1 MNIFVYF
8 CFKLGVRFKNK
19 YSFNAAMS
27 TVSALPTDLT
37 ESGTLEHQLKWEPVQ
52 NADKIKVKDT
62 IEAAF
67 GETLAHNYFPEMS
80 HQGAVVCYEEG
91 YRVVGVVIPDLY
103 HIVTLA
109 RHPLY
114 RGQHLGEKIL
124 MEILAK
130 LGKFNLRSKP
140 DRKIANKLYQ
150 RVADDSLPIVAV
162 DGIGYNVYWK
172 NHSPFE
178 VAVALAY
185 ASSQPSHFKK

>member
-1 MNIFVYF
+1 MENRIVLATPEELRRLTTIENLVIK
-8 CFKLGVRFKNK
+8 CDPIEEIDRAKLQV
-19 YSFNAAMS
+19 
-27 TVSALPTDLT
+27 TV
-37 ESGTLEHQLKWEPVQ
+37 
-52 NADKIKVKDT
+52 
-62 IEAAF
+62 EAAF
-67 GETLAHNYFPEMS
+67 EETLKENYFAEMS